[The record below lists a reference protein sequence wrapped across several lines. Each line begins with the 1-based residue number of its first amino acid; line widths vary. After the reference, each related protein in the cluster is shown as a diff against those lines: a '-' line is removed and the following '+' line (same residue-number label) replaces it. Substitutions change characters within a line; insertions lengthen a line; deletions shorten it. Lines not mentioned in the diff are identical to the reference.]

1 MYKRQE
7 ERFQDVKEY
16 IRENPGAGMATVAED
31 TGVPVQQLKKW
42 VREERLA
49 FTKGSGI
56 TIECEKCGRPI
67 LTGRYCKE
75 CKNALSNSFSGL
87 YQTSKPA
94 EKKARDASAK
104 MRFLGE

>member
-1 MYKRQE
+1 MDVRNCKMCGHLFNYTNSPLCPQCNKKLE

-31 TGVPVQQLKKW
+31 T
-42 VREERLA
+42 
-49 FTKGSGI
+49 
-56 TIECEKCGRPI
+56 ECEKCGRPI

>member
-1 MYKRQE
+1 MDVRNCKMCGHLFNYTNSPLCPQCNKKLE

-56 TIECEKCGRPI
+56 TIECEKCGR
-67 LTGRYCKE
+67 RY
-75 CKNALSNSFSGL
+75 
-87 YQTSKPA
+87 
-94 EKKARDASAK
+94 
-104 MRFLGE
+104 